1 MKLIFISN
9 LFPDEHEPVRG
20 LDNATVLSWLHKNH
34 DFECRVISPRSA
46 FPPPIRSGKL
56 AGLKSRPS
64 DEFSQPVY
72 PKVGYVP
79 RIGSRW
85 NDRLMA
91 RGLKSVLWDSM
102 REFHPD
108 LILSS
113 WLFPDGCAVADLC
126 EGKNI
131 PVALITQGTDTHQY
145 LEDPI
150 RRQKIVDAIKKC
162 EGVICRSGDL
172 AHRLRNAGV
181 PEAKLRVIYN
191 GIDTSIFYRGN
202 QLKTRLGLGIPK
214 WSPLLL
220 FVGNFLPVKNPL
232 HIIQSHAA
240 LNKLRLEAGERPAL
254 LRMIGD
260 GPMRGEMKREIER
273 LGTEAEAELLGRMA
287 SPDIARWMNAADV
300 FCLSS
305 RNEGFPNVLLEVMAC
320 GLPIVSTNVGGI
332 SEKLTDP
339 TLGRLVEGD
348 GIGEFVEALEQSL
361 SGEQREEL
369 EQDLSWSSA
378 ATQYASFFREIV
390 TSYERGVNENVGHRV
405 QVSGSRRFPSH

>member
-9 LFPDEHEPVRG
+9 LFPDESEPVRG

-91 RGLKSVLWDSM
+91 RGLKSVLENSI
-102 REFHPD
+102 RKSPPD
-108 LILSS
+108 LVLSS
-113 WLFPDGCAVADLC
+113 WLFPDGCAVANLC

-150 RRQKIVDAIKKC
+150 RRQKIVAAIKKSK
-162 EGVICRSGDL
+162 GVICRSGDL
-172 AHRLRNAGV
+172 AYRLRNAGV
-181 PEAKLRVIYN
+181 PEAKLQVIYN
-191 GIDTSIFYRGN
+191 GIDTSIFNRGDK
-202 QLKTRLGLGIPK
+202 LKTRQHLGISE

-232 HIIQSHAA
+232 HIIQSHAE
-240 LNKLRLEAGERPAL
+240 LNKRRLEAGKGPAL

-260 GPMRGEMKREIER
+260 GPLRGEMNREIKR
-273 LGTEAEAELLGRMA
+273 LGTEAEVELLGRMA
-287 SPDIARWMNAADV
+287 SPDIANWMNAADV

-305 RNEGFPNVLLEVMAC
+305 RNEGFPNVLLEAMAC

-339 TLGRLVEGD
+339 TIGRLVAEGK
-348 GIGEFVEALEQSL
+348 IEEFVEALEQSL
-361 SGEQREEL
+361 SEKQWEESGL
-369 EQDLSWSSA
+369 DLSWGSA
-378 ATQYASFFREIV
+378 AAQYALFFREIV
-390 TSYERGVNENVGHRV
+390 TMNANSCRAWR
-405 QVSGSRRFPSH
+405 SR

>member
-9 LFPDEHEPVRG
+9 LFPDESEPVRG
-20 LDNATVLSWLHKNH
+20 LDNATLLSWLNKNH
-34 DFECRVISPRSA
+34 DFECRVISPRSV
-46 FPPPIRSGKL
+46 FPPPIR
-56 AGLKSRPS
+56 ANAPAALKSRPS
-64 DEFSQPVY
+64 DEFFKPVY
-72 PKVGYVP
+72 PNVGYVP
-79 RIGSRW
+79 RMGSRW

-126 EGKNI
+126 GGKNI

-150 RRQKIVDAIKKC
+150 RRQKIVAAIKKC

-172 AHRLRNAGV
+172 SRRLYNAGV

-191 GIDTSIFYRGN
+191 GIDTSIFCRGDK
-202 QLKTRLGLGIPK
+202 LKARQNLGIQK

-232 HIIQSHAA
+232 HIIQSHAE
-240 LNKLRLEAGERPAL
+240 LNKRRLAAGKRPAL

-287 SPDIARWMNAADV
+287 SPDIANWMNAADV

-305 RNEGFPNVLLEVMAC
+305 RNEGFPNVLLESMAC

-339 TLGRLVEGD
+339 TIGRLVAEGKVE
-348 GIGEFVEALEQSL
+348 EFVEALEQSL
-361 SGEQREEL
+361 SEKQWEEL
-369 EQDLSWSSA
+369 GLDLSWGSA
-378 ATQYASFFREIV
+378 AAQYALFFREIV
-390 TSYERGVNENVGHRV
+390 TMNANSCRAWR
-405 QVSGSRRFPSH
+405 SR